1 MLTLLDEH
9 VFEKIR
15 IEAKDRYMAD
25 EQKINGNKTDY
36 AWTHVERV
44 YNLCVKI
51 GQAEK
56 ADLDVL
62 KAAALL
68 HDIGKF
74 RASPSGHG
82 IKGAKIARHILKKV
96 GFPNEKIEAVI
107 HAIERHAL
115 LKEKRKTLEAEI
127 LLDADIL
134 EKFGAVGVAAVFL
147 RCALA
152 GDKIEDSL
160 KKHWVWFEKMKDYV
174 QSETAKKIFDERY
187 RFTKLFFKRF
197 EKEARAEL

>member
-1 MLTLLDEH
+1 MSTLLDEH
-9 VFEKIR
+9 TFERIR

-25 EQKINGNKTDY
+25 EQKINGKKTDY

-82 IKGAKIARHILKKV
+82 IEGAKIARRILKKV
-96 GFPNEKIEAVI
+96 GFPNEKIEVVI
-107 HAIERHAL
+107 HAIKGHAL
-115 LKEKRKTLEAEI
+115 LKETRKTREAEI

-134 EKFGAVGVAAVFL
+134 EKFGAVGVVAVFL

-152 GDKIEDSL
+152 GDRIEDSL
-160 KKHWVWFEKMKDYV
+160 EKHRKWFERMKDYV
-174 QSETAKKIFDERY
+174 KSETAKKIFDERY
-187 RFTKLFFKRF
+187 RFTKHFFKRF

>member
-1 MLTLLDEH
+1 M
-9 VFEKIR
+9 
-15 IEAKDRYMAD
+15 EAKARYMID
-25 EQKINGNKTDY
+25 ERKIGGKKTDY
-36 AWTHVERV
+36 AWAHVNRV
-44 YNLCVKI
+44 YNMCVKI

-74 RASPSGHG
+74 RAGPNGHG
-82 IKGAKIARHILKKV
+82 IKGAKIARRILKKV
-96 GFPNEKIEAVI
+96 GFPNGKIEAVI
-107 HAIERHAL
+107 HAIEGHVPLR
-115 LKEKRKTLEAEI
+115 EKRKTREAEI

-147 RCALA
+147 RCALV

-160 KKHWVWFEKMKDYV
+160 KKHWEWFERMKDYV

-187 RFTKLFFKRF
+187 RFTKLFFERF

>member
-1 MLTLLDEH
+1 M
-9 VFEKIR
+9 V
-15 IEAKDRYMAD
+15 D
-25 EQKINGNKTDY
+25 EQKIDGRKTDY
-36 AWTHVERV
+36 AWNHVKRV

-51 GQAEK
+51 GQVENV
-56 ADLDVL
+56 DLDVL

-74 RASPSGHG
+74 RAGPGGHG
-82 IKGAKIARHILKKV
+82 IKGGKIARRILKKV
-96 GFPNEKIEAVI
+96 GFPNEKIEVVI
-107 HAIERHAL
+107 HAIEGHAL
-115 LKEKRKTLEAEI
+115 LGEKRKTWEAEI

-134 EKFGAVGVAAVFL
+134 DKFGAVGVAAVFL

-160 KKHWVWFEKMKDYV
+160 EKHWKWFEKMKDYV
-174 QSETAKKIFDERY
+174 KSETAKKIFAERY
-187 RFTKLFFKRF
+187 RFTKHFFERF